1 MMTPENKFKMAL
13 ADRQRQIGL
22 WLALADAYAA
32 EICAAGG
39 GFDFLVIDG
48 EHAPHDLRSV
58 LASLQAIAAYPVE
71 AIVRLPH
78 GDAALIKQVLDLGA
92 STLLIPMVETAE
104 EARALVRAT
113 RYPPE
118 GIRGVGSGL
127 ARSSRWTR
135 YEDYLDV
142 ANEQVCL
149 IVQVET
155 VAALENAEEIAAV
168 DGVDGVLIG
177 PADLAASMGLRGD
190 TSNPRVQAAVE
201 EAIAKVGNAGK
212 SAGLLCID
220 ESLAKHYLA
229 NGANFVA
236 AGIDTTLLVNATA
249 ALAQKFRE
257 DTNDS

>member
-1 MMTPENKFKMAL
+1 MLTPNNKFKLAL
-13 ADRQRQIGL
+13 SDRQKQIGL
-22 WLALADAYAA
+22 WLALADAYPA
-32 EICAAGG
+32 ELCAAT

-48 EHAPHDLRSV
+48 EHAPNDLRSM
-58 LASLQAIAAYPVE
+58 LAALQAIAAYPVE
-71 AIVRLPH
+71 SIVRLPH
-78 GDAALIKQVLDLGA
+78 GDAGLIKQVLDLGA

-118 GIRGVGSGL
+118 GVRGVGSGL

-142 ANEQVCL
+142 ANEQICL

-155 VAALENAEEIAAV
+155 LAAVENAEEIAAV

-177 PADLAASMGLRGD
+177 PADLAASMSLRGD
-190 TSNPRVQAAVE
+190 TSNPRVQAAIE
-201 EAIAKVGNAGK
+201 ETIRRVGNAGK
-212 SAGLLCID
+212 SAGLLCIE

-229 NGANFVA
+229 AGANFVA
-236 AGIDTTLLVNATA
+236 VGIDTTLLVNAAA
-249 ALAQKFRE
+249 ALAKSFQ
-257 DTNDS
+257 DDADDS

>member
-1 MMTPENKFKMAL
+1 MLTPQNKLKVAL
-13 ADRQRQIGL
+13 KNRQRQIGL
-22 WLALADAYAA
+22 WLALADAYSA
-32 EICAAGG
+32 ELCAGG
-39 GFDFLVIDG
+39 DFDFLVIDG
-48 EHAPHDLRSV
+48 EHAPNDLRTI
-58 LASLQAIAAYPVE
+58 LASLQAISAYPAE
-71 AIVRLPH
+71 SIVRLPH

-104 EARALVRAT
+104 EAQALVRAT

-118 GIRGVGSGL
+118 GMRGVGSGV

-142 ANEQVCL
+142 ADSQLCL

-155 VAALENAEEIAAV
+155 VSALDNAEEIAAV

-190 TSNPRVQAAVE
+190 TANPRVQAAVE
-201 EAIAKVGNAGK
+201 DAIRKIGSAGK

-220 ESLAKHYLA
+220 ESLAKHYMA
-229 NGANFVA
+229 VGANFVA
-236 AGIDTTLLVNATA
+236 VGIDTTLLVNAA
-249 ALAQKFRE
+249 ASLARRFDE
-257 DTNDS
+257 DADNS